1 MSLRL
6 ELTSSLVDNIRKI
19 ETSTTVDIKKVIE
32 LAFQDHDTLQDIHN
46 AVKNGKEYFEI
57 RGNRYETPFAA
68 KTSLVDMEGK
78 LYLLTDRLLEVVD
91 VLKISTLPE
100 YKTKHYKIRNSNWD

>member
-19 ETSTTVDIKKVIE
+19 ETSTTVDIKKVID
-32 LAFQDHDTLQDIHN
+32 LAFQDHDTLH